1 MCTVAGRHD
10 EALAIA
16 ERGRTRAFA
25 DLLVERQKG
34 SQHSSATDPYIPVTV
49 EHMVETVNS
58 QRALVLYY
66 SVAGG
71 FLYSWLIAPGTG
83 KREPKKGPQT
93 SPQTILISLRHILL
107 PIRLALAC
115 FPSANVREHV
125 PVSIL
130 RMHQKL
136 MLHHS

>member
-1 MCTVAGRHD
+1 MCNVPGRHD

-34 SQHSSATDPYIPVTV
+34 NQHSSGTDPYIPVTV

-83 KREPKKGPQT
+83 NCCLCQKGGCKPLICLWHIIFFAYLV
-93 SPQTILISLRHILL
+93 SISLL
-107 PIRLALAC
+107 PQC
-115 FPSANVREHV
+115 QS
-125 PVSIL
+125 
-130 RMHQKL
+130 
-136 MLHHS
+136 